1 MFTSQCTLLWQII
14 EKRKAAKKQG
24 KDMIEE
30 DMPEEVGVTSNTAID
45 CDDIHYVVMWWV
57 WFSLQYSKQLKKL
70 ITKLFA
76 DIEIKKKEMEKAE
89 ERDR

>member
-1 MFTSQCTLLWQII
+1 M
-14 EKRKAAKKQG
+14 
-24 KDMIEE
+24 
-30 DMPEEVGVTSNTAID
+30 
-45 CDDIHYVVMWWV
+45 
-57 WFSLQYSKQLKKL
+57 

>member
-1 MFTSQCTLLWQII
+1 
-14 EKRKAAKKQG
+14 
-24 KDMIEE
+24 
-30 DMPEEVGVTSNTAID
+30 
-45 CDDIHYVVMWWV
+45 MWWV